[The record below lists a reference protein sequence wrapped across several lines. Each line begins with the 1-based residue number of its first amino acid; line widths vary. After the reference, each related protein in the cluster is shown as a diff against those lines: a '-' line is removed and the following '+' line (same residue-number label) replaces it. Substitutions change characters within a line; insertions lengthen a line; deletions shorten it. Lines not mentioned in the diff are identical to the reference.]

1 MSRSYPIWN
10 KITACCYQS
19 GKSYGVKETG
29 ENNIFVGSSP
39 SNSHDFLKTI
49 ITKRKRF
56 YKDKLCIVFSFSVDN
71 VIIKKMIF
79 TENKNGTAGDHIKT
93 ITKLNKIKSL

>member
-1 MSRSYPIWN
+1 MRSYPIWN
-10 KITACCYQS
+10 NITACCYQS

-29 ENNIFVGSSP
+29 ENKICVGSSR

-49 ITKRKRF
+49 ITKRLRF
-56 YKDKLCIVFSFSVDN
+56 YKGELCVVFSFSVDD

-79 TENKNGTAGDHIKT
+79 ENKNDNAGDHIKT

>member
-1 MSRSYPIWN
+1 MRSYPIWN

-29 ENNIFVGSSP
+29 ENNISVGSSAR
-39 SNSHDFLKTI
+39 NSHDFLKTI
-49 ITKRKRF
+49 ITKRLRF
-56 YKDKLCIVFSFSVDN
+56 YKDELCVVFSYSVDD

-79 TENKNGTAGDHIKT
+79 KNNNGKAGNHIKT

>member
-1 MSRSYPIWN
+1 MSRSDPIWN
-10 KITACCYQS
+10 NITACCYQS

-29 ENNIFVGSSP
+29 ENTIYVGSSP

-49 ITKRKRF
+49 ITKRQRI
-56 YKDKLCIVFSFSVDN
+56 YKDKDCIIFSFSVDN
-71 VIIKKMIF
+71 IIIKKMIF
-79 TENKNGTAGDHIKT
+79 TNNKGRAGKLIKT

>member
-10 KITACCYQS
+10 NITACCYQS

-29 ENNIFVGSSP
+29 ENNICVGSSP

-49 ITKRKRF
+49 ITKHT
-56 YKDKLCIVFSFSVDN
+56 L
-71 VIIKKMIF
+71 
-79 TENKNGTAGDHIKT
+79 
-93 ITKLNKIKSL
+93 

>member
-10 KITACCYQS
+10 NITACCYQS

-29 ENNIFVGSSP
+29 ENNICVGSSP
-39 SNSHDFLKTI
+39 SNSHDFIL
-49 ITKRKRF
+49 
-56 YKDKLCIVFSFSVDN
+56 
-71 VIIKKMIF
+71 KKMIF
-79 TENKNGTAGDHIKT
+79 ENNNGKAGDHIKT

>member
-10 KITACCYQS
+10 NITACCYQS

-29 ENNIFVGSSP
+29 ENNICVGSSP

-49 ITKRKRF
+49 ITKRLRF
-56 YKDKLCIVFSFSVDN
+56 YKDELCVVFSYSVDD
-71 VIIKKMIF
+71 VILKKMIF
-79 TENKNGTAGDHIKT
+79 ENNNGKARGHIKT

>member
-1 MSRSYPIWN
+1 MRSYPIWN
-10 KITACCYQS
+10 NITACCYQS

-29 ENNIFVGSSP
+29 ENNICVGSSR
-39 SNSHDFLKTI
+39 SNSHDFLTTI
-49 ITKRKRF
+49 ITKRERF
-56 YKDKLCIVFSFSVDN
+56 YKDELCMVFSFSVDD

-79 TENKNGTAGDHIKT
+79 TLDKNGTAGEHIKT

>member
-10 KITACCYQS
+10 NITACCYQS

-29 ENNIFVGSSP
+29 ENNICVGSSL

-49 ITKRKRF
+49 ITKRLRF
-56 YKDKLCIVFSFSVDN
+56 YKDELCVVFSYSVDD
-71 VIIKKMIF
+71 VILKKMIF
-79 TENKNGTAGDHIKT
+79 ENNNGKAGDHIKT